1 MEGARRGERGGGGL
15 DDATFGVTCGN
26 RGKMKGGGRQAKT
39 EENERKGE
47 ISEESEGRKAV
58 ERGSEEEKEWRN

>member
-26 RGKMKGGGRQAKT
+26 RGKMKETGEDRG
-39 EENERKGE
+39 ERE
-47 ISEESEGRKAV
+47 EGR
-58 ERGSEEEKEWRN
+58 N